1 MPKEVNLSTFD
12 TGVLQPFCAL
22 KEQDHASQRGLSEV
36 GILFALMVF
45 SPLIEGGTTHLPVLI
60 IRLLLV
66 AGLALW
72 VFRSFQSGTIT
83 LYRIPM
89 MPLAAMF
96 VGISG
101 LGIFRSSYVGAS
113 IQGVI
118 GLLMYALL
126 MFLLLHQLYTRSS
139 SRILVLGIVVMGSL
153 EGLLGIV
160 QYGWMGEARAK
171 GTFFNPNFFA
181 MYEAVT
187 VVLALSLLSSMKWAD
202 HGWQEKCL
210 LGAALSVSMPAFV
223 MAQSR
228 GAFFAFL
235 VALLFLGLCRSWK
248 LAVLLPLVVV
258 LGVITLP
265 NPIKERALA
274 VSDQDPYAYTRLEI
288 WKSSLDRIAD
298 HPFGTGL
305 GTYKYLSFK
314 YRFPIEGEIVR
325 YEKRAESA
333 HNEYLQMAVELG
345 VGGLA
350 LFLVGIGVW
359 GWEVKGALQ
368 GEGLSSWE
376 RGAVVGLSGGALAIL
391 VHASVDSVFHE
402 PALVILLILCGS
414 LVLVLKRLNS
424 PTRTPTWNIPFPYHP
439 ARLALVVLLGAASIF
454 LIIQPAAAWFAY
466 EQGNVASRN
475 GQRERAWEWYRRATF
490 IDPGTTAYRDAVAR
504 MNVTQFY
511 ASGDPQWL
519 LQAVEEI
526 EICQELNPLDGRIP
540 SRLGMLY
547 LLLAERTMSNEQ
559 RGELIARAVKS
570 YEGAIKADPFSP
582 FNYQDLGKIMW
593 RQGQYEEAQVL
604 LKKAV
609 SHEPNFLPARVLLAK
624 LAAQV
629 GKNDIALSQYAA
641 IERIQERY
649 KGRTVSPL
657 ESRYLDVSLDLKDQL
672 VKE

>member
-359 GWEVKGALQ
+359 GWEVKGTLQ

-439 ARLALVVLLGAASIF
+439 ARLALVVLLGAASVF
-454 LIIQPAAAWFAY
+454 LTIQPAAAWFAY
-466 EQGNVASRN
+466 QQGNTASQS

-519 LQAVEEI
+519 LQAVEEN

>member
-139 SRILVLGIVVMGSL
+139 SRIIVLGIVVMGSL

-228 GAFFAFL
+228 GN
-235 VALLFLGLCRSWK
+235 GRGR
-248 LAVLLPLVVV
+248 PLRENRDNHKNS
-258 LGVITLP
+258 T
-265 NPIKERALA
+265 
-274 VSDQDPYAYTRLEI
+274 T
-288 WKSSLDRIAD
+288 KSA
-298 HPFGTGL
+298 
-305 GTYKYLSFK
+305 
-314 YRFPIEGEIVR
+314 
-325 YEKRAESA
+325 SA
-333 HNEYLQMAVELG
+333 
-345 VGGLA
+345 
-350 LFLVGIGVW
+350 
-359 GWEVKGALQ
+359 
-368 GEGLSSWE
+368 
-376 RGAVVGLSGGALAIL
+376 
-391 VHASVDSVFHE
+391 
-402 PALVILLILCGS
+402 
-414 LVLVLKRLNS
+414 
-424 PTRTPTWNIPFPYHP
+424 
-439 ARLALVVLLGAASIF
+439 
-454 LIIQPAAAWFAY
+454 
-466 EQGNVASRN
+466 
-475 GQRERAWEWYRRATF
+475 
-490 IDPGTTAYRDAVAR
+490 
-504 MNVTQFY
+504 
-511 ASGDPQWL
+511 
-519 LQAVEEI
+519 
-526 EICQELNPLDGRIP
+526 
-540 SRLGMLY
+540 
-547 LLLAERTMSNEQ
+547 
-559 RGELIARAVKS
+559 
-570 YEGAIKADPFSP
+570 
-582 FNYQDLGKIMW
+582 
-593 RQGQYEEAQVL
+593 
-604 LKKAV
+604 
-609 SHEPNFLPARVLLAK
+609 
-624 LAAQV
+624 
-629 GKNDIALSQYAA
+629 
-641 IERIQERY
+641 
-649 KGRTVSPL
+649 
-657 ESRYLDVSLDLKDQL
+657 
-672 VKE
+672 